1 MMNLSPSWVLMKYAE
16 CFHHIIS
23 TKCMSA
29 VSMFTRAVAK
39 GWPCFFQWKRGRN
52 NLRFFTQVASD
63 RSSLAHRTRFGGRL
77 ASSWPCLYP
86 WWCKTLANLIGFD
99 RCIIRVSHPDRILI
113 HSLINYVPDAEPV
126 HLPSH
131 PTPQDWTTFTW
142 DTSSCRLPCKACK
155 QLRFL
160 ENL

>member
-1 MMNLSPSWVLMKYAE
+1 MTLKLCSMLMMNLCPSWVLMKCAE

-23 TKCMSA
+23 TKRMSA
-29 VSMFTRAVAK
+29 VSMFTRAVVK

-99 RCIIRVSHPDRILI
+99 RCIISVSHPLQDFGASAISPNPSGLDNI
-113 HSLINYVPDAEPV
+113 HLGIPAHVGYLARLANSYV
-126 HLPSH
+126 
-131 PTPQDWTTFTW
+131 
-142 DTSSCRLPCKACK
+142 
-155 QLRFL
+155 FL
-160 ENL
+160 KNL

>member
-1 MMNLSPSWVLMKYAE
+1 MMNLCPSWVLMKYAE

-99 RCIIRVSHPDRILI
+99 RCIISVSHPLQDFDTFFDKSCSRCWAGSKSLLGASGISPNPSGLDNI
-113 HSLINYVPDAEPV
+113 HLGIQP
-126 HLPSH
+126 LM
-131 PTPQDWTTFTW
+131 
-142 DTSSCRLPCKACK
+142 
-155 QLRFL
+155 
-160 ENL
+160 